1 MLSLCQVDNAF
12 RFRLASSLRSDKG
25 ISPTNG
31 SGLASF
37 AYLLCFERLPVGIGD
52 MKTETQQEPCQQVDA
67 CQNLGVLEA
76 PASRAADSNMRRM
89 LTRRPLRFT
98 SLQWLC
104 GLESAIRTSLRQPLP
119 I

>member
-1 MLSLCQVDNAF
+1 MQA
-12 RFRLASSLRSDKG
+12 A
-25 ISPTNG
+25 
-31 SGLASF
+31 LASF

-52 MKTETQQEPCQQVDA
+52 MKTETQQAPCQQVDA

-76 PASRAADSNMRRM
+76 PASRAADPNMRRM

-104 GLESAIRTSLRQPLP
+104 GLERAIRHSLPQPPTYLRNIQTGKVRKNLNSP
-119 I
+119 KNS